1 MRKWIIAAVAILA
14 GWGANAQQTIK
25 SEDVSKFCQ
34 LNLSGAINVELI
46 PAEQNAIDV
55 VLTDT
60 DISKF
65 KWNVN
70 EGVMNVSLR
79 ATPGKAGSAAIKIY
93 YADEL
98 NEIKLYGGQLI
109 TKDTLQ
115 AHLLRLVVSGG
126 ASMTAMLRVDDLE
139 LDVTSNSA
147 VQFSGVARYL
157 TLRATDKSRVDT
169 RPMEAISVEAE
180 TATGAEVYVY
190 AKERFVSNAKT
201 NSSIFYKGTPTII
214 KQLSPKMGMGV
225 GASVLNIGE

>member
-25 SEDVSKFCQ
+25 SEEVSKFSQ

-46 PAEQNAIDV
+46 PAEKNAIDV
-55 VLTDT
+55 VLTNT
-60 DISKF
+60 DINKF
-65 KWNVN
+65 KWNVSD
-70 EGVMNVSLR
+70 GVMNVSLR
-79 ATPGKAGSAAIKIY
+79 ATPGQAGSATMKIY

-98 NEIKLYGGQLI
+98 SAIKLYGGQLI

-115 AHLLRLVVSGG
+115 AHLLRLAVSGG
-126 ASMTAMLRVDDLE
+126 ATMTATLRADDLE
-139 LDVTSNSA
+139 LDVTSNSV
-147 VQFSGVARYL
+147 VQLSGAARYL

-169 RPMEAISVEAE
+169 RPLEAISVETD
-180 TATGAEVYVY
+180 TATGAEVYVS

-201 NSSIFYKGTPTII
+201 NSSVFYKGTPTII